1 VRQRSVVESNLMPLQ
16 SSNAFAQLMPAI
28 LIFIVI
34 LVVMSL
40 VTRRQEKKRNEDRET
55 LESSLHPGDR
65 VLLHSGV
72 IVTVDTIGDK
82 QLWVEL
88 APDVKVVVLKAA
100 VMRKVTDSEE
110 EFIVAEDQPE
120 DIDEPAEN
128 SAQEAPADPTEGA
141 SEDTTAESDDS
152 LPDASTTVDGDTN
165 TTISSEGEYPSAGE
179 QRD

>member
-1 VRQRSVVESNLMPLQ
+1 MPLQ

-40 VTRRQEKKRNEDRET
+40 VTRRQEKKRHEDRET
-55 LESSLHPGDR
+55 MESSLHPGDR

-128 SAQEAPADPTEGA
+128 SAQEAPADPTESA
-141 SEDTTAESDDS
+141 SEGTTAESDDS

-165 TTISSEGEYPSAGE
+165 ITISSEGEYPSAGE

>member
-1 VRQRSVVESNLMPLQ
+1 MPLQ

-40 VTRRQEKKRNEDRET
+40 VTRRQEKKRHEDRET
-55 LESSLHPGDR
+55 MESSLHPGDR

-88 APDVKVVVLKAA
+88 APDV
-100 VMRKVTDSEE
+100 
-110 EFIVAEDQPE
+110 
-120 DIDEPAEN
+120 
-128 SAQEAPADPTEGA
+128 
-141 SEDTTAESDDS
+141 
-152 LPDASTTVDGDTN
+152 
-165 TTISSEGEYPSAGE
+165 
-179 QRD
+179 

>member
-1 VRQRSVVESNLMPLQ
+1 MRQRSVVESNLMPLQ

-40 VTRRQEKKRNEDRET
+40 VTRRQEKKRHEDRET
-55 LESSLHPGDR
+55 MESSLHPGDR

-100 VMRKVTDSEE
+100 VMRL
-110 EFIVAEDQPE
+110 
-120 DIDEPAEN
+120 
-128 SAQEAPADPTEGA
+128 
-141 SEDTTAESDDS
+141 S
-152 LPDASTTVDGDTN
+152 L
-165 TTISSEGEYPSAGE
+165 IHI
-179 QRD
+179 